1 MDLNISFPKVLIL
14 SRGFRAGDAITTMN
28 LFSQWPR
35 ENLFCASLV
44 ESEYARHVADF
55 YFIGDKEVSYR
66 FPFNCVSRPA
76 KSHSGTSMPNGEK
89 SQKSIA
95 TRFYEK
101 IVRPILQWLDLYET
115 RLNISLGP
123 EIKAWINAIS
133 PQVIYTSI
141 GDIPMAEFILL
152 LHKEYPNIKI
162 ICHCFDDWLSPT
174 YPIISGKLHRKEAE
188 KKLRDILSIAT
199 LRFTSSDK
207 MAKEYEQRYRYKFI
221 CYPNPVKIET
231 PYAIFP
237 KNSSFNVVFTG
248 KVGWHNSI
256 ALKNMIEVVEQLQND
271 GMEIVFDIYT
281 DTSENALKNLLG
293 KIPSSLRLH
302 KPVPNC
308 QIPGIL
314 RSATLLYLPI
324 SINKSTARFTRY
336 SMSTKMGEYMSS
348 GVPMIYVGP
357 KNIAM
362 TEFLLENE
370 CAQVIT
376 TNDKELLKKTVQH
389 SLSFSDEKRL
399 LKAKQIAN
407 EYFNLD
413 IVSRKFADEIT
424 NVVCR

>member
-28 LFSQWPR
+28 LFSQWSR
-35 ENLFCASLV
+35 ENLFCASPV
-44 ESEYARHVADF
+44 ESEYSRQVADF

-76 KSHSGTSMPNGEK
+76 KSHSGTSISNGEK
-89 SQKSIA
+89 SRKSIA
-95 TRFYEK
+95 TRIYEK
-101 IVRPILQWLDLYET
+101 VVRPVLQWLDLYET
-115 RLNISLGP
+115 RLKISLGP

-141 GDIPMAEFILL
+141 GDIPMAELILS

-162 ICHCFDDWLSPT
+162 ICHCFDDWLSPA
-174 YPIISGKLHRKEAE
+174 YPVIAGHSHRKRAE
-188 KKLRDILSIAT
+188 KKLKDILAIAT
-199 LRFTSSDK
+199 LRLTSSEK
-207 MAKEYEQRYRYKFI
+207 MAQEYERRYRYKFI
-221 CYPNPVKIET
+221 CYPNPVKIKT
-231 PYAIFP
+231 TDALSS
-237 KNSSFNVVFTG
+237 KNSPFNVVFTG

-256 ALKNMIEVVEQLQND
+256 ALKNMIEVVEQLQCK
-271 GMEIVFDIYT
+271 GTEIVFDIYT
-281 DTSENALKNLLG
+281 DTSENVLKNLLG
-293 KIPSSLRLH
+293 KTPSSLRVH

-314 RSATLLYLPI
+314 HSATLLYLPI
-324 SINKSTARFTRY
+324 SVNKSTARFTCY
-336 SMSTKMGEYMSS
+336 SMSTKMGEYLSS

-357 KNIAM
+357 ENIAM
-362 TEFLLENE
+362 TEFLLEHG
-370 CAQVIT
+370 CAEVIT

-389 SLSFSDEKRL
+389 SLFHSDEKRL

-407 EYFNLD
+407 EYFDLD

-424 NVVCR
+424 NVCRQ